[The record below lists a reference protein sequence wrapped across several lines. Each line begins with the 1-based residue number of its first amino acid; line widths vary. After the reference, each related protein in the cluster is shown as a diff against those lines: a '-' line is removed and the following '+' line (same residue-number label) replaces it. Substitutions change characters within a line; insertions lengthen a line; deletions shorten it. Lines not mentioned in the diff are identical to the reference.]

1 MAALSWQAKEQPSR
15 RTKGRIRSAFF
26 MIPSDNTVVTQVMA
40 QHSGQVNASAAQDSF
55 LLLTDSSRIIL

>member
-15 RTKGRIRSAFF
+15 KTKGRIRSAFF

-40 QHSGQVNASAAQDSF
+40 QHSCQVNASAARDSF
-55 LLLTDSSRIIL
+55 L

>member
-15 RTKGRIRSAFF
+15 RSKGRMHSAFL
-26 MIPSDNTVVTQVMA
+26 IVPSDNTVVTQVMA

-55 LLLTDSSRIIL
+55 L